1 MTRSGPPTT
10 GTIVRYTGKHGLN
23 AIRAAIVTADV
34 RTLDPR
40 GVEAGQVPAL
50 DSEWH
55 LHLWVYTP
63 SEALGGGFAEFNVPF
78 GDEPG
83 MWHWMPEEPAYKDW
97 DNEPMSN
104 RDV

>member
-1 MTRSGPPTT
+1 MSRSGPPIT
-10 GTIVRYTGKHGLN
+10 GTIVRYRGKQGLT

-34 RTLDPR
+34 ATLDPR
-40 GVEAGQVPAL
+40 GVASGEVPAL
-50 DSEWH
+50 DSDWH

-63 SEALGGGFAEFNVPF
+63 GSKGGFAEFNVPF

-83 MWHWMPEEPAYKDW
+83 MWHWMPEEPAYTDW
-97 DNEPMSN
+97 DNEPSSN